1 MIGRDV
7 TVTIGDEVLDFNLS
21 AEVIEP
27 IEFKPE
33 VVKAASFN
41 AESSIE
47 FSGSAEFSGVLTY
60 DDGREL
66 KLKGMKSTGPNHVFS
81 YNFECRSISF
91 KRYMKTKS
99 KQPRT
104 IAVWCEI

>member
-1 MIGRDV
+1 MIGREF
-7 TVTIGDEVLDFNLS
+7 TVTIGDETLDFNLS
-21 AEVIEP
+21 TEVIEP

-33 VVKAASFN
+33 VVKVISFN
-41 AESSIE
+41 AESNIE
-47 FSGSAEFSGVLTY
+47 FSGSAEFSGAITY

-66 KLKGMKSTGPNHVFS
+66 KLKNMKSIGPNHVFS
-81 YNFECRSISF
+81 YNFECRSVSV

-99 KQPRT
+99 KQPRM